1 MTYTADFETTV
12 LSQLKQLTGDV
23 WTLKTDVWTLKTDV
37 SELKS
42 DVWTLKTDVSELKT
56 DVWTLKTDVW
66 SLKEKV
72 WNLEDQQMLTNMKL
86 NRIDDKLDDQTRE
99 LRAEIRTSNQYIGQA
114 FAHITDF
121 KNATW
126 K

>member
-23 WTLKTDVWTLKTDV
+23 WTLKT
-37 SELKS
+37 